1 MPKLILAS
9 TSKYRRAL
17 LERLGLQL
25 DSIAPGVDEEA
36 FKAEIHAPA
45 RLAEML
51 AEAKARAV
59 AEKYPGAIVIGGDQV
74 ATIDNTVLG
83 QPGTPEAAVSQL
95 KKLAGRTH
103 TLVTAMVVIDVA
115 GQSHAHTDYSRLTM
129 RPLDE
134 NQLRG
139 YVKRDNPVD
148 CAGSYKLEQAGIA
161 LFERIETDDHTA
173 ITGLPLLALVRILS
187 GLGVQIPA

>member
-1 MPKLILAS
+1 MPKIILAS

-25 DSIAPGVDEEA
+25 ESIAPGVDEEA
-36 FKAEIHAPA
+36 FKAEIHDPA
-45 RLAEML
+45 RLAETL

-59 AEKYPGAIVIGGDQV
+59 AEKFPGAIVIGGDQV
-74 ATIDNTVLG
+74 ATIDNQVLG
-83 QPGTPEAAVSQL
+83 QPGTPEAAVDQL

-103 TLVTAMVVIDVA
+103 MLVTAMVVIDPA

-134 NQLRG
+134 NQLRT
-139 YVKRDNPVD
+139 YIDRDNPVD

-161 LFERIETDDHTA
+161 LFDRIETGDHTA
-173 ITGLPLLALVRILS
+173 ITGLPLLALVHILS